1 MRRTSRQ
8 MIRRFRVNRL
18 NSWLLSHVYTTSTRQ
33 NLKHQPAT
41 ASTSVQEVVTI
52 SSRNNSN
59 CSDFMMMIKPII
71 ISGPSGGGKSTI
83 LAKAMKEYPDAFAFS
98 VSHTTR
104 KPRDGELDGQHYYF
118 VEKSEFERMI
128 KDGEFLEHAQFGGNF
143 YGTSKKAVQDICNSG
158 KICVLDVEL
167 QGVRNFKKAQFEAKY
182 IFVRPPSMEVLENR
196 LRQRGTETDDSLEK
210 RLKHAK
216 EDLLAVE
223 NESTLFDVVVINE
236 QLDKAYS
243 DFLNAIRSELDV
255 FIQKRSDKEMSNGE
269 GKDMVRCAGDLKNCH
284 VIEVGPGPGGITRA
298 ILEKPCLRLD
308 VVELDR
314 QFIPALEV
322 ALDFCQKLL
331 NNLTHLKHHAQDR
344 MFIHRGDI
352 MQTDVG
358 GIWEEAAATKCDW
371 MDQNPPFSLIGNLP
385 FHISTPLIIKL
396 MRSISD
402 RTGPFAFGRV
412 PMMFS
417 FQLEVAKRM
426 VAPLGSD
433 FRSRIGLTCQ
443 NWAEPKIMFDI
454 PGKCFT
460 PQPEV
465 SVAFVRLTPRL
476 EPQIPVAFE
485 VSNKVFRVLFH
496 LRRKYLRKVVRL
508 LYPEPMLD
516 DMADDLLR
524 HCRLDPTM
532 VVPMLDMQNFAEMCL
547 FYEKQCRE

>member
-1 MRRTSRQ
+1 
-8 MIRRFRVNRL
+8 
-18 NSWLLSHVYTTSTRQ
+18 
-33 NLKHQPAT
+33 
-41 ASTSVQEVVTI
+41 
-52 SSRNNSN
+52 
-59 CSDFMMMIKPII
+59 
-71 ISGPSGGGKSTI
+71 
-83 LAKAMKEYPDAFAFS
+83 
-98 VSHTTR
+98 
-104 KPRDGELDGQHYYF
+104 
-118 VEKSEFERMI
+118 
-128 KDGEFLEHAQFGGNF
+128 
-143 YGTSKKAVQDICNSG
+143 
-158 KICVLDVEL
+158 
-167 QGVRNFKKAQFEAKY
+167 
-182 IFVRPPSMEVLENR
+182 
-196 LRQRGTETDDSLEK
+196 
-210 RLKHAK
+210 
-216 EDLLAVE
+216 
-223 NESTLFDVVVINE
+223 
-236 QLDKAYS
+236 
-243 DFLNAIRSELDV
+243 
-255 FIQKRSDKEMSNGE
+255 
-269 GKDMVRCAGDLKNCH
+269 MVRCAGDLKNCH

-314 QFIPALEV
+314 QFIPALE
-322 ALDFCQKLL
+322 
-331 NNLTHLKHHAQDR
+331 HLKHHAQDR

-358 GIWEEAAATKCDW
+358 GIWEEAGANKCDW

-396 MRSISD
+396 MRAISD

-443 NWAEPKIMFDI
+443 NWAVPKIMFDI

-496 LRRKYLRKVVRL
+496 LRRKYLKKVVRL

-547 FYEKQCRE
+547 FYEKQCREMPGLFLYDHREPVEMTELAKHPFPFPPVYRRPVDALERIENKGLNLNEFDAAFKEIKPWRSKKENKEKEERRRQDLENQNNQVNYNENI

>member
-1 MRRTSRQ
+1 MASSALKVFGETSTYLPPLPALRDF
-8 MIRRFRVNRL
+8 IKIYRL
-18 NSWLLSHVYTTSTRQ
+18 N
-33 NLKHQPAT
+33 A
-41 ASTSVQEVVTI
+41 
-52 SSRNNSN
+52 
-59 CSDFMMMIKPII
+59 
-71 ISGPSGGGKSTI
+71 
-83 LAKAMKEYPDAFAFS
+83 
-98 VSHTTR
+98 
-104 KPRDGELDGQHYYF
+104 
-118 VEKSEFERMI
+118 
-128 KDGEFLEHAQFGGNF
+128 
-143 YGTSKKAVQDICNSG
+143 
-158 KICVLDVEL
+158 
-167 QGVRNFKKAQFEAKY
+167 
-182 IFVRPPSMEVLENR
+182 
-196 LRQRGTETDDSLEK
+196 
-210 RLKHAK
+210 
-216 EDLLAVE
+216 
-223 NESTLFDVVVINE
+223 
-236 QLDKAYS
+236 DKALSQNY
-243 DFLNAIRSELDV
+243 L
-255 FIQKRSDKEMSNGE
+255 M
-269 GKDMVRCAGDLKNCH
+269 DM
-284 VIEVGPGPGGITRA
+284 
-298 ILEKPCLRLD
+298 
-308 VVELDR
+308 
-314 QFIPALEV
+314 
-322 ALDFCQKLL
+322 
-331 NNLTHLKHHAQDR
+331 NLCRKHLKHHAQDR

-358 GIWEEAAATKCDW
+358 GIWEEAGANKCDW
-371 MDQNPPFSLIGNLP
+371 MDQNPPFNLIGNLP

-396 MRSISD
+396 MRAISD

-547 FYEKQCRE
+547 FYEKQCREMPGLFLYDHREPVEMAELAKHPFPFPPVYRRPVDALEKIESKGLNLNEFDAAFKETKPWRSKKEQKNKEKEERRSQDLENQVNYNENI

>member
-1 MRRTSRQ
+1 MASSALKVFGETSTYLPPLPALRDF
-8 MIRRFRVNRL
+8 IKIYRL
-18 NSWLLSHVYTTSTRQ
+18 NADRALSQ
-33 NLKHQPAT
+33 NYLMDM
-41 ASTSVQEVVTI
+41 
-52 SSRNNSN
+52 NL
-59 CSDFMMMIKPII
+59 C
-71 ISGPSGGGKSTI
+71 
-83 LAKAMKEYPDAFAFS
+83 
-98 VSHTTR
+98 R
-104 KPRDGELDGQHYYF
+104 K
-118 VEKSEFERMI
+118 
-128 KDGEFLEHAQFGGNF
+128 
-143 YGTSKKAVQDICNSG
+143 
-158 KICVLDVEL
+158 
-167 QGVRNFKKAQFEAKY
+167 
-182 IFVRPPSMEVLENR
+182 
-196 LRQRGTETDDSLEK
+196 
-210 RLKHAK
+210 
-216 EDLLAVE
+216 
-223 NESTLFDVVVINE
+223 
-236 QLDKAYS
+236 
-243 DFLNAIRSELDV
+243 
-255 FIQKRSDKEMSNGE
+255 
-269 GKDMVRCAGDLKNCH
+269 MVRCAGDLKNCH

-314 QFIPALEV
+314 QFIPALE
-322 ALDFCQKLL
+322 
-331 NNLTHLKHHAQDR
+331 HLKHHAQDR

-396 MRSISD
+396 MRSISN

-547 FYEKQCRE
+547 FYEKQCREMPGLFLYDHREPVEMAELAKHPFPFPPVYRRPVDALERIENKGLNLNEFDAAFKETKFWRSKKEQQNKEKEERRRQDLENQNNQVNYNENI